1 MGVPPGLCAN
11 QRDTSDG
18 NPRTASLHR
27 RGPDV
32 QGTCGN
38 VFASTVLYAGANRGH
53 VATLGGLVRDRIAG
67 VSEYVHQKLQ

>member
-38 VFASTVLYAGANRGH
+38 VFASTVLYS
-53 VATLGGLVRDRIAG
+53 GLVRDRIAG
-67 VSEYVHQKLQ
+67 VSKDVHQRLQ